1 MIRVGIVDDHLLFRR
16 SMSLLIDTFK
26 NIKTVLVAENGKIFL
41 EKIIDNPIDVVLLD
55 IQMPVMNGYQTC
67 EKILELYPDVKILIV
82 SQLSTKESIHKV
94 IELGAHGY
102 FTKNSDPEQLENA
115 IRSINDK
122 GFYFGIELGLVI
134 KEAMLWDKNNPK
146 DFEKEINVFSV
157 RELQIIKMICKEKK
171 SKEIAD
177 LLFINVRTVDSHRKN
192 IMDKSNTK
200 NFVGVIL
207 YALKNNLIE
216 IEEI

>member
-1 MIRVGIVDDHLLFRR
+1 MIKVGIVDDHLLFRK
-16 SMSLLIDTFK
+16 SMSLLIDSFE
-26 NIKTVLVAENGKIFL
+26 NIKTVLVAENGKVFL

-115 IRSINDK
+115 IRSINDR

-134 KEAMLWDKNNPK
+134 KEAMLWDKNNPQ
-146 DFEKEINVFSV
+146 DIEKENNIFSD

-171 SKEIAD
+171 SKEIAE

-200 NFVGVIL
+200 NFIGVIL

>member
-1 MIRVGIVDDHLLFRR
+1 MIRVGIVDDHLLFRK
-16 SMSLLIDTFK
+16 SMSLLIDSFK
-26 NIKTVLVAENGKIFL
+26 NIKTVLVAENGKVFL

-122 GFYFGIELGLVI
+122 GFYFGVELGLVI
-134 KEAMLWDKNNPK
+134 KEAMLWDKTNSQ
-146 DFEKEINVFSV
+146 DLEKEINIFSE

-171 SKEIAD
+171 SKEIAQ

>member
-1 MIRVGIVDDHLLFRR
+1 MIKVGIVDDHLLYRK
-16 SMSLLIDTFK
+16 SMSLLINSFK
-26 NIKTVLVAENGKIFL
+26 NIKTVLVAENGKDFL
-41 EKIIDNPIDVVLLD
+41 EKIAHNPIDVVLLD

-67 EKILELYPDVKILIV
+67 EKILELYPDIKILIV

-122 GFYFGIELGLVI
+122 GFYFGVELGLVI
-134 KEAMLWDKNNPK
+134 KEAMLWDKNNLK
-146 DFEKEINVFSV
+146 DFEKEINVFSD

-171 SKEIAD
+171 SKEIAK

>member
-1 MIRVGIVDDHLLFRR
+1 MIRVGIVDEHLLFRR
-16 SMSLLIDTFK
+16 SMSLLIDSFK

-41 EKIIDNPIDVVLLD
+41 EKIVDNPIDVVLLD

-67 EKILELYPDVKILIV
+67 EKILELYPEVKILIV

-122 GFYFGIELGLVI
+122 VYRPKIGWLKI
-134 KEAMLWDKNNPK
+134 KH
-146 DFEKEINVFSV
+146 F
-157 RELQIIKMICKEKK
+157 
-171 SKEIAD
+171 
-177 LLFINVRTVDSHRKN
+177 
-192 IMDKSNTK
+192 
-200 NFVGVIL
+200 
-207 YALKNNLIE
+207 
-216 IEEI
+216 

>member
-16 SMSLLIDTFK
+16 SMSLLIDSFK
-26 NIKTVLVAENGKIFL
+26 NIKTVLVAENGKVCL
-41 EKIIDNPIDVVLLD
+41 EKIIDNPVDVVLLD
-55 IQMPVMNGYQTC
+55 IQMPVMNGYETC
-67 EKILELYPDVKILIV
+67 EKILKLYPDVKILIV
-82 SQLSTKESIHKV
+82 SQLSTKESFHKV

-115 IRSINDK
+115 IKSINDK
-122 GFYFGIELGLVI
+122 GFYFGSELSLVL
-134 KEAMLWDKNNPK
+134 KEAMLWDKDDTEN
-146 DFEKEINVFSV
+146 FEKEINVFSD
-157 RELQIIKMICKEKK
+157 RELQIIKMICKEKT
-171 SKEIAD
+171 SKEIAE

-192 IMDKSNTK
+192 IMGKSNNK